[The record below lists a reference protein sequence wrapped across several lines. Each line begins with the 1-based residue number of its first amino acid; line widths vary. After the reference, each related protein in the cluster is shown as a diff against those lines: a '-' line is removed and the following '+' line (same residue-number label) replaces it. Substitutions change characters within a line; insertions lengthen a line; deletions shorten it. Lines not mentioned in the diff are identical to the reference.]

1 MITYHWSAVICLL
14 LGHSAQKISSTDT
27 TILGTDRQHVVCGVV
42 QRTSDCVSFHTIRE
56 RLAVGNA
63 LLVMRARELR
73 LSGST

>member
-14 LGHSAQKISSTDT
+14 LGHSAQKISSTD
-27 TILGTDRQHVVCGVV
+27 RQLEGLIAN
-42 QRTSDCVSFHTIRE
+42 TSYAGSCSGQATVSLSTRIRE

-73 LSGST
+73 LSGSM